1 MARIKFP
8 KIIDL
13 LEGRSPPKWLEKF
26 LPLQDEGIPS
36 NLDAWDGY
44 PAARSR
50 LYKLFKKEKSSLI
63 SLAGDTHNSW
73 VSNLEDEAGHSIG
86 FELGTP
92 SVTSPGVADSLRV
105 DPAKMAEGLKKN
117 SPELQWMDAE
127 YRGYLVCK
135 ADKQAF
141 SAQFKFIDN
150 IKGRK
155 FKIIN
160 GPEFR
165 AFKGNTKISKL

>member
-1 MARIKFP
+1 M
-8 KIIDL
+8 
-13 LEGRSPPKWLEKF
+13 
-26 LPLQDEGIPS
+26 
-36 NLDAWDGY
+36 
-44 PAARSR
+44 
-50 LYKLFKKEKSSLI
+50 
-63 SLAGDTHNSW
+63 AGDTHNSW

-135 ADKQAF
+135 ANKQAF

-165 AFKGNTKISKL
+165 AFKDSTKISKL

>member
-1 MARIKFP
+1 
-8 KIIDL
+8 
-13 LEGRSPPKWLEKF
+13 
-26 LPLQDEGIPS
+26 
-36 NLDAWDGY
+36 
-44 PAARSR
+44 
-50 LYKLFKKEKSSLI
+50 
-63 SLAGDTHNSW
+63 
-73 VSNLEDEAGHSIG
+73 
-86 FELGTP
+86 
-92 SVTSPGVADSLRV
+92 
-105 DPAKMAEGLKKN
+105 
-117 SPELQWMDAE
+117 MDAE